1 MSYLDDRPDGMTGT
15 HEALAV
21 LVPDGYAQ
29 TLYAALVETYDSCDV
44 SMRSGTWGWR
54 LEVSYPVR
62 VRVMHPEEDDRREP
76 REAFCRIVAEA
87 AREMGVKSLRTERR
101 EFFVE
106 MVESTKAS

>member
-1 MSYLDDRPDGMTGT
+1 MSGT

-21 LVPDGYAQ
+21 LVPDRNVQ
-29 TLYAALVETYDSCDV
+29 TLYAELVAGFVHCDV
-44 SMRSGTWGWR
+44 TTRSGTWGWR
-54 LEVSYPVR
+54 LEVSYPVA
-62 VRVMHPEEDDRREP
+62 VMHSDEDDRREP